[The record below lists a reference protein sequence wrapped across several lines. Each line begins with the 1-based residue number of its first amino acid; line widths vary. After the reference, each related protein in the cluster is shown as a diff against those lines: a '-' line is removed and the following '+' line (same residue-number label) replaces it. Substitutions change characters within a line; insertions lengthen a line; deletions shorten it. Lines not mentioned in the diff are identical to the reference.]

1 MISQALR
8 VDRKTMIKTLFFLFL
23 EITHKVITC
32 TDFFL
37 LSGSEN
43 IVDTKNIGTIVINK
57 IPKAGLS

>member
-1 MISQALR
+1 
-8 VDRKTMIKTLFFLFL
+8 MIKTLFFLFL